1 MHACE
6 HIKIFNKMTQ
16 HLLMMYVV
24 LVGIVVFAVMLGG
37 PAAGLEMD
45 TQKTHLAPPSI
56 HRVVTAGAL
65 SDGTYLGSDA
75 TPTVAV
81 VVPEAGYTLTLYLDN
96 CTNAISPPTN
106 ISDSADTHM
115 VDVTTELGV
124 GTHTIY
130 ARYDNASHTSAC
142 SAETVT
148 YNVIPPTEAVYRVVF
163 KGAFTKDALMP
174 GVVIPGGAHFTT
186 LIGGV
191 HNAGV
196 SFWEVGGL
204 ASPGTEGM
212 AELGTVGTLR
222 SEVVAARPHTSDV
235 IEVGV
240 GFGVTP
246 SVSFEVEMSGKHA
259 LMTLATMIAPSPD
272 WFAGVSGMPLLQ
284 SDGSWRDHGLVEL
297 FPYDAGTENGDGF
310 SLNND
315 DTTPHQAI
323 MSIRDMGKFLG
334 GPIATLQ
341 FERIYLVSNLAQESS
356 PGSLFVGHTPD
367 GISQAFHT
375 GPDTNG
381 YVLYSLTA
389 GFDSLTGSPDD
400 IRISIASDDSGVP
413 KDLIGTLHGNNPVSR
428 GYYTFATDDGIRL
441 DADTTYHVVFSV
453 DNPLPGNAYR
463 LMFTASDAEDA
474 GTASGW
480 TIADTLQGSV
490 HDTYKDNAPK
500 ISIHGD
506 TATTPVE

>member
-1 MHACE
+1 
-6 HIKIFNKMTQ
+6 
-16 HLLMMYVV
+16 MMYVV
-24 LVGIVVFAVMLGG
+24 LAGVVALAVMLGG

-45 TQKTHLAPPSI
+45 TQRMHLAPPSI
-56 HRVVTAGAL
+56 HGVVTAGAL
-65 SDGTYLGSDA
+65 SDGTYVGSDT
-75 TPTVAV
+75 TPTVSV
-81 VVPEAGYTLTLYLDN
+81 MVPEGGDTLTLYLDN

-106 ISDSADTHM
+106 ISDSTDTHM
-115 VDVTTELGV
+115 VDVTAELGV
-124 GTHTIY
+124 GTHIIY
-130 ARYDNASHTSAC
+130 AKYNNTSHTSEC
-142 SAETVT
+142 SVETVT
-148 YNVIPPTEAVYRVVF
+148 YNVIPPTEAAYRVVF
-163 KGAFTKDALMP
+163 KGAFTKDALIP
-174 GVVIPGGAHFTT
+174 DVVIPGNAHFTT

-204 ASPGTEGM
+204 ASPGTERM
-212 AELGTVGTLR
+212 AELGTTGTLR
-222 SEVVAARPHTSDV
+222 SEVIASQPHTSDV

-240 GFGVTP
+240 DFGVTP
-246 SVSFEVEMSGKHA
+246 STAFEVEMSGKHA
-259 LMTLATMIAPSPD
+259 SMTLATMIAPSPD
-272 WFAGVSGMPLLQ
+272 WFAGVSSMPLLQ

-315 DTTPHQAI
+315 ATTPHQPI

-367 GISQAFHT
+367 SISQAFHT

-389 GFDSLTGSPDD
+389 GFDSLAGSPGD

-413 KDLIGTLHGNNPVSR
+413 KDLIGTLYGNNPVSK
-428 GYYTFATDDGIRL
+428 GYYTFTADDEIRL

-463 LMFTASDAEDA
+463 LMFTASNTEDA

-490 HDTYKDNAPK
+490 HDTYKDNSPK
-500 ISIHGD
+500 ISIQGE
-506 TATTPVE
+506 TATTPAE